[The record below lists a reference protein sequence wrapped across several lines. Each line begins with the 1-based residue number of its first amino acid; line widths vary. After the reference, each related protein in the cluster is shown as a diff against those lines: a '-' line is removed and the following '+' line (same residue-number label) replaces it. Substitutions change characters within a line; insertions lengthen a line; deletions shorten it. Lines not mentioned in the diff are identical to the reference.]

1 MQDCFKNMLSKL
13 CVCVCIY
20 IYIYIYTYIYIICR
34 KNNLVVTYYNLK
46 RSGSDFSIGG
56 FFQMAGLK
64 VADHSKELIAW
75 F

>member
-1 MQDCFKNMLSKL
+1 MLSKLL
-13 CVCVCIY
+13 CVCVCVCVCVC
-20 IYIYIYTYIYIICR
+20 IICR
-34 KNNLVVTYYNLK
+34 KNNLVVTYYNLE
-46 RSGSDFSIGG
+46 RSESDFSIGG

>member
-1 MQDCFKNMLSKL
+1 MQACFKNMLSKL
-13 CVCVCIY
+13 LCVCVCVY
-20 IYIYIYTYIYIICR
+20 IYIYIICR

-46 RSGSDFSIGG
+46 RSESDFSIGG
-56 FFQMAGLK
+56 FFKMAGLK

>member
-1 MQDCFKNMLSKL
+1 M
-13 CVCVCIY
+13 Y
-20 IYIYIYTYIYIICR
+20 IHIYIYIICR